1 MKTEFMKIYE
11 ELEQLTEANI
21 PAARFDDYALY
32 TADSPARYKIYWPN
46 AWFDADKTR
55 YENSG
60 IPFKQAVEEIVSIIS
75 KLPREKKFGITISC
89 EFLVRNTIGVEAF
102 YLYTFA
108 KAYKK
113 PATLRFN
120 TRSATP
126 APEFIRDAGQKIIDI
141 LEEVANFIIEEE
153 INVYEELDA
162 LNEVF
167 TYTEDEILS
176 DEELK
181 EVTAKVAELEPEYEK
196 AVKASRAKLKELK
209 AAGGTMKSIW
219 EDPEYKKLFDL
230 GGELYRQLSPFK
242 KKLDRHNEI
251 IRYQTATDSQ
261 VATEEDWDRI
271 IGYEWEVTVEDLDI
285 SVYTEEDE
293 YPSGWDSSRDSII
306 WSRSPAQ
313 SGTLNEWTVSIGVTK
328 EQVADFLNKKVEEVT
343 TKDIMDFDDKEFTDY
358 LSTLDEV
365 IAQAEKEATEAID
378 NGDYDYDRV
387 SWDD

>member
-11 ELEQLTEANI
+11 ELEQLTEANM
-21 PAARFDDYALY
+21 PAGRADDYALY
-32 TADSPARYKIYWPN
+32 TADSPVRYKIWWPN

-75 KLPREKKFGITISC
+75 ELPREKKFGITISC
-89 EFLVRNTIGVEAF
+89 EFLLRNTIGVEAF

-108 KAYKK
+108 KEYKK

-126 APEFIRDAGQKIIDI
+126 APDFVRDAGQKIIDI

-196 AVKASRAKLKELK
+196 AVKASRAKLKELR

-230 GGELYRQLSPFK
+230 GGELYRQLAPFK

-251 IRYQTATDSQ
+251 IKYQTATDSQ
-261 VATEEDWDRI
+261 LATEEDWDRI
-271 IGYEWEVTVEDLDI
+271 IGYEWEVEVEDLEVE
-285 SVYTEEDE
+285 VYREESE
-293 YPSGWDSSRDSII
+293 YESGWDSMRDSII
-306 WSRSPAQ
+306 YTTVPAQ
-313 SGTLNEWTVSIGVTK
+313 SGYITRWTVSVEVTK
-328 EQVADFLNKKVEEVT
+328 EQVADFLNKAVEEVT
-343 TKDIMDFDDKEFTDY
+343 TRDIMDLDDKEFTDY

-365 IAQAEKEATEAID
+365 IAQAEKEASEAVD
-378 NGDYDYDRV
+378 NGDYDYDSV